1 MVADPRTA
9 EIRIGDVEVAVQPG
23 ALKLKET
30 DPVAVKE
37 RDVCRRRTKRAEGG
51 GRVQFAVDFKHPVA
65 VVLYDFRD
73 HGRPLLFYSYFIKYN
88 CFCQYFL
95 LC

>member
-9 EIRIGDVEVAVQPG
+9 EIGIGDAEVAVQPG

-51 GRVQFAVDFKHPVA
+51 GR
-65 VVLYDFRD
+65 
-73 HGRPLLFYSYFIKYN
+73 I
-88 CFCQYFL
+88 
-95 LC
+95 